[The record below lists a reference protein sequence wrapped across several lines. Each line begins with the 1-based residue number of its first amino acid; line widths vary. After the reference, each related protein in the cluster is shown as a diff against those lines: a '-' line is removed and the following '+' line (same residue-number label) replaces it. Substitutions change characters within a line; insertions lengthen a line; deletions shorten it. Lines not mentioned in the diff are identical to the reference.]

1 LRQRNQMLSLV
12 VNAVPHPPLTS
23 KNQRFY
29 VNFTN
34 FRKKLQQYRPF
45 APFFLLIRIGRM

>member
-1 LRQRNQMLSLV
+1 M
-12 VNAVPHPPLTS
+12 PHPPLTS

-34 FRKKLQQYRPF
+34 FGEKLQQNRPV
-45 APFFLLIRIGRM
+45 APFFLLLKIGWMSE